1 MPHTAYMSL
10 ELATMTSPVGELRIV
25 ASAAGLVA
33 VLWQNDIGGRVRFHD
48 TIQEQA
54 APSGITANAVSQ
66 LQEYFAAKRQTF
78 DLPLD
83 PTGTVF
89 QVKTWLA
96 LATIPYGRTASYKE
110 QATMVGSPNAVRAVG
125 GANGRNP
132 LSIVLPCH
140 RVIGSNG
147 SLTGFAG
154 GIDAKRA
161 LLEFELR
168 VSMGDTNPMPA
179 IRCVG

>member
-1 MPHTAYMSL
+1 MSL
-10 ELATMTSPVGELRIV
+10 DLATMHSPVGELRIV
-25 ASAAGLVA
+25 ASASGLVA
-33 VLWQNDIGGRVRFHD
+33 ILWQNDTAGRVRFDGPLHELA
-48 TIQEQA
+48 T
-54 APSGITANAVSQ
+54 PTGITAKAITQ
-66 LQEYFAAKRQTF
+66 LEEYFAAKRQSF

-83 PTGTVF
+83 PRGTVF

-96 LATIPYGRTASYKE
+96 LASIPFGQTASYKD
-110 QATMVGSPNAVRAVG
+110 QAAMVGSPAAVRAVG

-168 VSMGDTNPMPA
+168 VSMGDTDPMQSVMA
-179 IRCVG
+179 SV